1 MEQNRFIQTNKKN
14 VLRRDILR
22 ILVAVIR
29 RFDVKK
35 VSFTLKFRYLFIC
48 MSLKLMS
55 AIFYQIFIFHQM
67 IALQKLWK
75 MLFISSKK
83 LFSFLRYLNFCISF
97 FPSFFPVSQIKL
109 FSKKEVLLRWLK
121 SGDIIILFSLCFQC
135 I

>member
-22 ILVAVIR
+22 ILVAVIQ

-35 VSFTLKFRYLFIC
+35 VSFTLKFRHLFIC

-67 IALQKLWK
+67 IALQKLLK

-83 LFSFLRYLNFCISF
+83 LFSFLRYLNFFISF

-121 SGDIIILFSLCFQC
+121 SGDFIILFSLCFQC